1 MIRRI
6 NDEEGIRKL
15 VMEVFQNMWFVPL
28 TERRRSE
35 KEQHLLKTKAQNIT
49 DVVVTC
55 KDTGLEWFEQLLLTL
70 FRPKEDKDDAT
81 KVIKEPPKVL
91 VLACQQIVDCLMES
105 VLKSE
110 EQNIATLQME
120 AGDKPVGQSH
130 RIVACLTTTFLFA
143 KSRPQLLVNHL
154 QTLQPYLN
162 GSALNVKFARIQNLY

>member
-1 MIRRI
+1 MIIRRSEICVKMIRRI

-15 VMEVFQNMWFVPL
+15 VMEVFQNMWFVHL

-49 DVVVTC
+49 DVVVAC

-91 VLACQQIVDCLMES
+91 VLTCQQIVDCLMES

-110 EQNIATLQME
+110 EKNIATLQME
-120 AGDKPVGQSH
+120 GQSH

-143 KSRPQLLVNHL
+143 RSRPQLLVNHV

-162 GSALNVKFARIQNLY
+162 VKCQTQGHH